1 MAYISAGAAG
11 RDKDSKQSA
20 EGAVGGDKESQLSA
34 MLSSPSAGGM
44 RLAGNY
50 AQRGSPGVVR
60 RTASRPISII
70 RSTSVPAQL
79 QDRTQA
85 GEPDPEGGSGGN
97 PANRRGLHTRDRSL
111 QHDFNSGA
119 AGGVNGIVQSL
130 PPPQAPLLAGSLPPS
145 RFLDDLPPLSLGPQ
159 ADNSFDSDCGALSTS
174 LKANRLYAT
183 SCPANIGAH
192 FGRPPGSK
200 LQSMS
205 VLAEGPLDEEEEE
218 AAEEGTEASKR
229 ITALSILESLSQT
242 PAAPVDGSR
251 VDAESVESLTNIVD
265 ERLPI
270 EDDVFELDG
279 LEGVNEE
286 LEALSLPEA
295 GSSNMS

>member
-20 EGAVGGDKESQLSA
+20 EGAAGGDKESQLSA

-50 AQRGSPGVVR
+50 AHRGSPGVVR

-85 GEPDPEGGSGGN
+85 GDPDPEGGSGGN

-174 LKANRLYAT
+174 LKANRLV
-183 SCPANIGAH
+183 SG
-192 FGRPPGSK
+192 
-200 LQSMS
+200 
-205 VLAEGPLDEEEEE
+205 VLS
-218 AAEEGTEASKR
+218 T
-229 ITALSILESLSQT
+229 LSGFSESNL
-242 PAAPVDGSR
+242 
-251 VDAESVESLTNIVD
+251 DAESVESLTNIVD

-286 LEALSLPEA
+286 LEALSLSEA
-295 GSSNMS
+295 GSSNMA

>member
-1 MAYISAGAAG
+1 MAYISEGAAG
-11 RDKDSKQSA
+11 GDKD
-20 EGAVGGDKESQLSA
+20 SQLSA

-85 GEPDPEGGSGGN
+85 GDPDPEGGSGGN

-111 QHDFNSGA
+111 QHDFSSGA

-218 AAEEGTEASKR
+218 EAAEEGAEASKR

-242 PAAPVDGSR
+242 PAAPVDGST

-286 LEALSLPEA
+286 LEALSLSEA
-295 GSSNMS
+295 GSSNMA